1 METPTEYRVESP
13 LYPLT
18 KEQILHSAY
27 FQAVASTANLMIM
40 AGGLPPDL
48 EQFDELVEVAIA
60 LTDKL
65 IEEVGKKI

>member
-27 FQAVASTANLMIM
+27 FQAVLKTADSLI
-40 AGGLPPDL
+40 AGGWIDSNELYDL
-48 EQFDELVEVAIA
+48 IDVAIA